1 MESDSHRHSNQ
12 PILIFLLT
20 IQKKI
25 VSILSIIFKL
35 FFKIS
40 TFIKSNILKKHILE
54 KEKSEVSEEYIK
66 LLICRS
72 EEEGIIQTYE
82 KNMIESIFKFND
94 TRSKDIMTSRKDTFS
109 INIDDDIKE
118 NIDKLLKSNYSRIP
132 VYKDN
137 IDNIIGI
144 VHVRDILIQA
154 KDRGFDNIN
163 LEEIMHKPYF
173 VPTSEKTNELFKI
186 LQSKKIHM
194 AILIDEY
201 GGFCGIVTMEDLVE
215 EIVGDI
221 EDEYDKENNDIIKI
235 NESIFIVDCSIEL
248 NEFNEVFNLELE
260 EGEYNT
266 LNGYIINRLGDI
278 PKSNEKVRIKV
289 DNVNIEVVKVSNK
302 KIEKVRVS
310 YIN

>member
-1 MESDSHRHSNQ
+1 MESDPHRHSNE

-25 VSILSIIFKL
+25 ISILSILLRPFL
-35 FFKIS
+35 QIS
-40 TFIKSNILKKHILE
+40 TFIKSNISPKYRLE
-54 KEKSEVSEEYIK
+54 KKNGKVSEEYIK
-66 LLICRS
+66 SLICKS
-72 EEEGIIQTYE
+72 EEEGVIQTYE

-109 INIDDDIKE
+109 INIDDDVEE
-118 NIDKLLKSNYSRIP
+118 NIDKLLHSNYSRIP

-144 VHVRDILIQA
+144 IHVRDILIQA
-154 KDRGFDNIN
+154 KDIGFENIN

-173 VPTSEKTNELFKI
+173 VPTSKKTNELFKI
-186 LQSKKIHM
+186 LQGNKIQM

-215 EIVGDI
+215 EIVGDS
-221 EDEYDKENNDIIKI
+221 EDEYDKENNNIVKI

-248 NEFNEVFNLELE
+248 DEFNEVFNLELE

-266 LNGYIINRLGDI
+266 LNGYIINQLGEI
-278 PKSNEKVRIKV
+278 PKSNEKVEINL
-289 DNVNIEVVKVSNK
+289 DNINIEIVKVSNK